1 MNKIIDE
8 ILTTWHKH
16 FEDEDNQYSEFEHSD
31 IEYFVGCML
40 YNHFQFSK
48 ALNTMKTID
57 LSYDF
62 LNSCGDEYDD
72 ILVSIKSIKI
82 DDEMEKLKFLQDFIK
97 ESQAKYSED
106 ELYLLNRL
114 NNHVAGVLERTLSD
128 AKVSSVEFKKP
139 EVSTRS
145 RNPLLR

>member
-62 LNSCGDEYDD
+62 LDSCGDEYDD
-72 ILVSIKSIKI
+72 ILLSIKSIKI

-114 NNHVAGVLERTLSD
+114 DNHIAGVLERTLSD
-128 AKVSSVEFKKP
+128 AEVGSVEFKKP
-139 EVSTRS
+139 EVPTRS
-145 RNPLLR
+145 PNPLLR